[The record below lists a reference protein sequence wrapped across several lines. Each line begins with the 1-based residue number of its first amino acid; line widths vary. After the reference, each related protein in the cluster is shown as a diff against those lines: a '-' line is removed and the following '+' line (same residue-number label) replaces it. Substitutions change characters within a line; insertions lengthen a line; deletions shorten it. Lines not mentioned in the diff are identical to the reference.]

1 MSGENSMSDNSGG
14 SDGNGHAR
22 ACLLSAER
30 LAALTREHVERPLPR
45 RFYEAVS
52 VARAENGQ
60 HTVLLDGR
68 ALRTPLKKPLHLP
81 TRALAEAIAAEWR
94 AQEERI
100 NPAAM
105 PLTGLANAAID
116 KAADEQER
124 AALTKHIGELAA
136 HDLLCYRADEATQPE
151 LAVRQRA
158 QWDPLLDWAA
168 QALGARLHCAQG
180 IMPVTQPQEA
190 IDALLPRYRQ
200 ADAFAFIALFAMAT
214 LSRSAVLPL
223 ALLHGR
229 IDAEQGWRAATL
241 EEQWN
246 MEQWGTDEQ
255 AQRQLEEKEQAFLAA
270 ARFLR
275 LLEKEG

>member
-1 MSGENSMSDNSGG
+1 MSSGG
-14 SDGNGHAR
+14 DGNGHAQ
-22 ACLLSAER
+22 ACLLSAEQ
-30 LAALTREHVERPLPR
+30 LAELTREHVERPLPR
-45 RFYEAVS
+45 RFYDAVS
-52 VARAENGQ
+52 LARAENGQ
-60 HTVLLDGR
+60 HAVLLDGR
-68 ALRTPLKKPLHLP
+68 ALRTPLKRPLHLP
-81 TRALAEAIAAEWR
+81 TRALAEAIAAEWQ

-116 KAADEQER
+116 KAADAQER
-124 AALTKHIGELAA
+124 AALTEHIGELVA

-151 LAVRQRA
+151 LAARQRA
-158 QWDPLLDWAA
+158 LWDPLMHWAA
-168 QALGARLHCAQG
+168 EALGARLACAQG
-180 IMPVTQPQEA
+180 IMPVQQPQEA